1 MNRTGL
7 PSATVVE
14 RIRIAFAGLSSTNR
28 PWIAAMLLAPP
39 VIGSAAAALYW
50 LAAGF
55 GVLALA
61 AHARALAIPRGVLAS
76 GIVFAAYFLA
86 EASAGILNWRGASTF
101 GAVAANLAFLGL
113 LPLWQVIRAGRGRL
127 LAYVRKS
134 APVFT
139 LAAAA
144 FALLQQYGLG
154 YRPQGGA
161 GNPGVFAA
169 TSAVVFV
176 FALDAFASEWRGQSG
191 FRSRAMALAGASAA
205 ALAVLLSGSRALWPV
220 LVLAP
225 ALFFATGMRVSRN
238 ALIAGALAL
247 LLAMAFAA
255 ATIAERV
262 DLARGDIERAQ
273 GGDLKSPIG
282 KRLAIWRVAIG
293 AIAERP
299 LLGHG
304 PDSPHR
310 LMDERTV
317 RETGIYVRYSHF
329 HNFLLNEAVRA
340 GLVGML
346 ALLAMFAVPLV
357 HAFKARERDEVAA
370 DGFRLLAGCQIAL
383 VASGAFNILFGH
395 DILDALFV
403 AVTAVC
409 LYFGHGRD
417 AGAETGK

>member
-1 MNRTGL
+1 MNRPGL
-7 PSATVVE
+7 PSATIAE

-39 VIGSAAAALYW
+39 VIGSGAAALYW
-50 LAAGF
+50 LASGF
-55 GVLALA
+55 GILSLA
-61 AHARALAIPRGVLAS
+61 ANARILAIPRAVLAA
-76 GIVFAAYFLA
+76 GLAFAAYFLA
-86 EASAGILNWRGASTF
+86 EALAGLANWRGASTF
-101 GAVAANLAFLGL
+101 GAISANLAFLGL
-113 LPLWQVIRAGRGRL
+113 VPLWQVIRAERSSL
-127 LAYVRKS
+127 IAYMRKS
-134 APVFT
+134 APVFA
-139 LAAAA
+139 LGAAA
-144 FALLQQYGLG
+144 FALLQHHGLG

-176 FALDAFASEWRGQSG
+176 FALDAFASEWLGKSG
-191 FRSRAMALAGASAA
+191 FRSRTIALAGAGAA

-220 LVLAP
+220 LILAP
-225 ALFFATGMRVSRN
+225 ALFYVTGVRISRK
-238 ALIAGALAL
+238 ALFAGALAL
-247 LLAMAFAA
+247 LVATAFAV

-262 DLARGDIERAQ
+262 ELARGDIGKAQ

-293 AIAERP
+293 AIAEKP

-329 HNFLLNEAVRA
+329 HNFLLNETVRA
-340 GLVGML
+340 GLFGTL
-346 ALLAMFAVPLV
+346 AMLAMFAVPLV
-357 HAFKARERDEVAA
+357 HAFKAQGRDEIAA
-370 DGFRLLAGCQIAL
+370 DGFRLLAGCQIAFA
-383 VASGAFNILFGH
+383 ASGAFNILFGH

-403 AVTAVC
+403 AATAVC

-417 AGAETGK
+417 AGAEAGK